1 MSIIKTVKGD
11 DMADV
16 RMTITIPADLKK
28 HLKIKA
34 AENDRT
40 LSGEIVRSLKV
51 GSAWNAG
58 EDKSKP
64 KK

>member
-1 MSIIKTVKGD
+1 
-11 DMADV
+11 MADV

>member
-1 MSIIKTVKGD
+1 MT
-11 DMADV
+11 DV

-28 HLKIKA
+28 HLKVKA

-51 GSAWNAG
+51 GSEWTVT
-58 EDKSKP
+58 EKKSALIK
-64 KK
+64 